1 LLNDLELV
9 EEGAGFGVPIAKYSD
24 TTYFC
29 STAIIRLHQ
38 SRADSVVLTKTFF
51 LDAVSK
57 KQIRGTN
64 INGGFYLLFQKAFEK
79 AYLSSLSLHPV
90 FDSMMLLRKGFGIQ
104 TQFEKVPSR
113 GKIAVTYHC
122 FPSQIK
128 VHVDFSGL
136 ETANCQEILLLN
148 EQGASHFRRYTDT
161 DGAVL
166 QDGQVGAWTKVT
178 AKQATFSSI
187 DTGISFSLETVK
199 AATLYRGRE
208 QIKGR
213 FSWAGMT
220 YQLDPKTAEF
230 NYTIKLSRK
239 K

>member
-1 LLNDLELV
+1 MLNDLELI

-29 STAIIRLHQ
+29 GTARVTLHQ
-38 SRADSVVLTKTFF
+38 VSAGSVVLTKTFF
-51 LDAVSK
+51 LDAVST
-57 KQIRGTN
+57 KQIRGAN
-64 INGGFYLLFQKAFEK
+64 INGGFYMLLQKAFEK
-79 AYLSSLSLHPV
+79 AYLSSQSLHPV
-90 FDSMMLLRKGFGIQ
+90 FDSMMLLRKGLGIQ

-113 GKIAVTYHC
+113 GKVVVTYHC
-122 FPSQIK
+122 LPSQIK

-148 EQGASHFRRYTDT
+148 EQGASRFRRYSDT

-166 QDGQVGAWTKVT
+166 HDGHVGAWTKVT
-178 AKQATFSSI
+178 AKHATFSSV
-187 DTGISFSLETVK
+187 DSGISFSLETVK
-199 AATLYRGRE
+199 TATLYRGRE

-239 K
+239 